1 MTCNYCDI
9 IEGKKEAA
17 KIYEDNDVF
26 AFLSPNPATIGHIV
40 LIPKKHVPIIEAL
53 SDDVVSHLFNVANKI
68 SIAAFESLKIE
79 GTNIIVQ
86 NGIEAGQE
94 APHFSL
100 NIIPRKTGDGLMFE
114 WPTKQLSEEEMA
126 TIELQL
132 KEELDTPQII
142 EETVTEEKIPAEPE
156 NNQESS
162 AAESAEERPTDNLKE
177 KEENYLIKQ
186 LKRMP

>member
-1 MTCNYCDI
+1 MACEYCDI

-17 KIYEDNDVF
+17 KIYEDKDVF
-26 AFLSPNPATIGHIV
+26 AFLSPTPSTIGHIV
-40 LIPKKHVPIIEAL
+40 VMPKRHVPIIEAL
-53 SDDVVSHLFNVANKI
+53 SDDVVSHMFNVANKI

-79 GTNIIVQ
+79 GTNIIIQ
-86 NGIEAGQE
+86 NGVEAGQE
-94 APHFSL
+94 SPHFSL

-132 KEELDTPQII
+132 KDELDKPQVV
-142 EETVTEEKIPAEPE
+142 EETSVEEESEPVATEDKQDVVEDQTEEV
-156 NNQESS
+156 
-162 AAESAEERPTDNLKE
+162 PTDNLKE

-186 LKRMP
+186 LRRIP